1 MAIFGILI
9 HLHLYN
15 IHSILNPSTNTAFRR
30 YILEETDMKKIL
42 ALVLALMTLCT
53 ALVGCG
59 QSADNNKDTYYEVS
73 GKFLNTSLQTI
84 NPGKLT
90 VAISPDFAPMEFVD
104 PTKTGQD
111 MYVGFDVI
119 LANYIADEL
128 GLELVLMPMSFD
140 ACQTAVYAGT
150 VDMSI
155 SGFSWTEDRAENA
168 NLSSYY
174 YAGDNEDEQ
183 VLITLK
189 SNEGKFDSADK
200 LAGIKVGAQN
210 ASLQQALVEAQLPGS
225 ELVLFT
231 DIGTAVL
238 QLKSGD
244 FDCIAVAGGNA
255 EAIIASNSD
264 IALAGFNF
272 YVDPKETGNV
282 VLLQKGADELTE
294 IVNQIL
300 AQSEGYW
307 GEWYEAAQAISG
319 IDQSFDD
326 EGNAITD

>member
-1 MAIFGILI
+1 
-9 HLHLYN
+9 
-15 IHSILNPSTNTAFRR
+15 
-30 YILEETDMKKIL
+30 MKKIL
-42 ALVLALMTLCT
+42 ALVLSLMMLSNV
-53 ALVGCG
+53 LVGCS
-59 QSADNNKDTYYEVS
+59 QSADDNKETYYSVS
-73 GKFLNTSLQTI
+73 GNFTDVSLETLT
-84 NPGKLT
+84 PGKLT

-168 NLSSYY
+168 NLSAYY

-189 SNEGKFDSADK
+189 GNEGKFDSAEK
-200 LAGIKVGAQN
+200 LEGIKIGAQN
-210 ASLQQALVEAQLPGS
+210 ASLQQSMVEAQLPDS

-231 DIGTAVL
+231 DLGTAVL
-238 QLKSGD
+238 QLKNGD

-255 EAIIASNSD
+255 DAIIASNPEIIQS
-264 IALAGFNF
+264 GFNF

-282 VLLQKGADELTE
+282 ILMHKGADALTD
-294 IVNQIL
+294 IINQIL
-300 AQSEGYW
+300 AQSESYW
-307 GEWYEAAQAISG
+307 GAWYEAAQAISG
-319 IDQSFDD
+319 IDQSYDD
-326 EGNAITD
+326 EGNAITQ